1 MTPNPS
7 VRRFGN
13 FIAQKIHAAAQVT
26 QMTEHEKNFS

>member
-13 FIAQKIHAAAQVT
+13 FIAQKINAAAQAT
-26 QMTEHEKNFS
+26 QMTEDEKSFS

>member
-13 FIAQKIHAAAQVT
+13 IIAHKIHMAAQAS
-26 QMTEHEKNFS
+26 QMTEQETSFA